1 MPDDKQTTDQWF
13 VDSLQAHRDAMFR
26 YQESLDHWTAKIA
39 EAKAT
44 LARKDISLGDRDAAQ
59 NDLKRFEG
67 YLKDTLT
74 KEYDLSPAQLADYQS
89 MAPGLSF
96 PMASPFVAWTET
108 GQNVETLRRRFVD
121 GQLSTQ
127 DFIRELQHI
136 ARMVQLEDVD

>member
-44 LARKDISLGDRDAAQ
+44 LAREDISLGDRNAAQ
-59 NDLKRFEG
+59 TDLKRFED

-127 DFIRELQHI
+127 DFIRELEHI